1 MADSWAP
8 ERPEEAEPDL
18 GSTEVVV
25 TAEEPTDTLELTG
38 ESTGCLSSCCG
49 AGAGSLGDE
58 SPLSSSRKLKAS
70 ERCFFLGISKISW
83 EDF

>member
-8 ERPEEAEPDL
+8 EWPEEAEPDL

-38 ESTGCLSSCCG
+38 EIAWLRRSWG
-49 AGAGSLGDE
+49 AGEGGFGEE
-58 SPLSSSRKLKAS
+58 SPLSSSRKLKA
-70 ERCFFLGISKISW
+70 
-83 EDF
+83 